1 MRVITYEVIDR
12 PSQNAAVAEY
22 ETYDEAWDHARRL
35 NWQWWKDYFFVLA
48 FVLCL
53 FQWGEP
59 YAVQVREENYE
70 DE

>member
-12 PSQNAAVAEY
+12 PSQNAVVAEY
-22 ETYDEAWDHARRL
+22 ETYDEAWDHACDA
-35 NWQWWKDYFFVLA
+35 NWRWWKEWFFVFA
-48 FVLCL
+48 FILFL

-59 YAVQVREENYE
+59 YAVRVREENCE